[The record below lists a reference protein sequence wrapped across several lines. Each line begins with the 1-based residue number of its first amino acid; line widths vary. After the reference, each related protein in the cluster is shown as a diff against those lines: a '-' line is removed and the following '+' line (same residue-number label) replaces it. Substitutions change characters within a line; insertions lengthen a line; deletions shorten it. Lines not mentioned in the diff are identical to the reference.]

1 LKKFYINDNSGN
13 RSGSFGGTKAL
24 RETSVNVEEEYNA
37 KIEDMSPQG
46 NAGVAK
52 IEGFVI
58 FDNNARHGERV
69 MIKITKVGN
78 GYATAE
84 VLNQII
90 KKVDTK
96 QEMGTNETQ

>member
-1 LKKFYINDNSGN
+1 LKKFYRNDNSGN
-13 RSGSFGGTKAL
+13 RSGSFGGTKAV
-24 RETSVNVEEEYNA
+24 RKTPVSVGEEYNV
-37 KIEDMSPQG
+37 KIEDMSRQG

-58 FDNNARHGERV
+58 FVNNARRGERV
-69 MIKITKVGN
+69 MIRITKVGN

-90 KKVDTK
+90 SKEDTN
-96 QEMGTNETQ
+96 QEMGTNESQ

>member
-1 LKKFYINDNSGN
+1 LKKFYRKDNSGY
-13 RSGSFGGTKAL
+13 RGDRFGGTKAL
-24 RETSVNVEEEYNA
+24 RKTPVSFGEEYDV
-37 KIEDMSPQG
+37 KIEDMSRQG
-46 NAGVAK
+46 NEGVAK

-58 FDNNARHGERV
+58 FVNNARRGERV

-90 KKVDTK
+90 TKEDTN